1 MAQDL
6 GYAAQVMDFMM
17 DVYDVDGS
25 LNFMEKGQII
35 IDRME
40 VMQMHH

>member
-1 MAQDL
+1 
-6 GYAAQVMDFMM
+6 M

-25 LNFMEKGQII
+25 LNFMEKGRVI

-40 VMQMHH
+40 IMQFIVMCGPGSA